1 MSSILL
7 VTNDSDTR
15 AKVLGLFRGQDTVGV
30 LPVATSAEAL
40 TALTKSAFGLV
51 LVEDDW
57 PEFDGF
63 GLYEKI
69 REEDV
74 GQSVVVLLPPG
85 KSMGRRKCRA
95 DLADVMTLPL
105 DSARLVERARSISRG
120 TIRVR
125 ETIPMA
131 SELTGELRIGRDA
144 LRETFDFFQDGLLLL
159 DATGKILVENEAAK
173 ALLSRASDGANATAL
188 GEMHAPGLEIQQA
201 IIHLAREAITRNV
214 TTTRTFMWQ
223 SRQIEARANSATF
236 DRALV
241 CLRDVTEERDREI
254 HRLQAEKL
262 ASIGMLAAG
271 VAHEINNPASFVVA
285 NIDSLASLLRKL
297 DDRLRGEFGY
307 VRGSGIP
314 EALFEAMTMVQES
327 KEGMARIHRIAR
339 DLHSFSRVDDD
350 RLALSD
356 VNSAL
361 DSALTMLR
369 SELRYRTTVDRE
381 LRSTQVVRA
390 SAARLGQVFLNLILN
405 AAHAMADLPSKR
417 NRLCVRSRDEGEKV
431 IVEVEDNGPGIPPEI
446 MPRIFESFFT
456 TKPPGIGTGLG
467 LPISLDIIRRLGGEL
482 TAHSTP
488 GRGALFRVV
497 LSAAKVAKTTRNKS
511 IENPKVSCRRRILA
525 IDDEALLLKAY
536 QRMLANHHDIE
547 IKLGGREALRLFGQ
561 DRAFDVVLCD
571 LQMPEM
577 SGIELFAT
585 VQQQWPELASK
596 FIFITGGAFSPEA
609 RRFLENPSVI
619 CINKPFQIREL
630 MDLIDA
636 RLG

>member
-7 VTNDSDTR
+7 VTSDNGTR
-15 AKVLGLFRGQDTVGV
+15 AEVLGLFRGQDTVGV
-30 LPVATSAEAL
+30 LPVANSAEAL
-40 TALTKSAFGLV
+40 TALTKTAFGLV
-51 LVEDDW
+51 LVEDAW
-57 PEFDGF
+57 PDFDGF
-63 GLYEKI
+63 GFYEKI
-69 REEDV
+69 REEDA

-85 KSMGRRKCRA
+85 KVVGRRRCRA

-105 DSARLVERARSISRG
+105 DSARLIERARSLVRG
-120 TIRVR
+120 NIRVR
-125 ETIPMA
+125 ESIPIA

-173 ALLSRASDGANATAL
+173 AMLSRASDGASTTPMGDA
-188 GEMHAPGLEIQQA
+188 HAPSMEIQQA
-201 IIHLAREAITRNV
+201 IIHLAREAITGNV

-223 SRQIEARANSATF
+223 NRQLEARANSATF

-350 RLALSD
+350 RHALSD

-381 LRSTQVVRA
+381 LRATQMVRA

-405 AAHAMADLPSKR
+405 AAHALADLPSKR
-417 NRLCVRSRDEGEKV
+417 NRLCVRSRDDGEKV
-431 IVEVEDNGPGIPPEI
+431 TVEVEDNGPGIPPEI

-482 TAHSTP
+482 TAQSKP
-488 GRGALFRVV
+488 GRGALFRVQ
-497 LSAAKVAKTTRNKS
+497 LPAAKVAKTTRSKS
-511 IENPKVSCRRRILA
+511 IEYPKATCRRRILA

-536 QRMLANHHDIE
+536 QRMLSNHHDIE

-585 VQQQWPELASK
+585 VQQQWPDLAAK

-609 RRFLENPSVI
+609 RQFLENPAVI